1 MVDDPALGVE
11 AAHPGARVYAVLVD
25 AGQRTRAVAV
35 HHALRPAARVRV
47 TEVLRSAATDAGAA
61 ADPGIG
67 IGSTRIRIAGISW
80 RWRCCKEKSKL
91 KSKNWLSLIRDKT
104 QNHFIKNKLFEIYSG
119 E

>member
-11 AAHPGARVYAVLVD
+11 AADPGAGVNAVLVD
-25 AGQRTRAVAV
+25 TGQHTRAVAV
-35 HHALRPAARVRV
+35 HHALWPAAGVRV

-61 ADPGIG
+61 THPGISV
-67 IGSTRIRIAGISW
+67 GSTRIRIAWISW

-91 KSKNWLSLIRDKT
+91 KSKNCMSLIRDKT
-104 QNHFIKNKLFEIYSG
+104 QNHFNKKKLSDFYSG